1 MASGRAKK
9 TSQRALRRFYKLLD
23 EEFVMFKV
31 ERPQVVE
38 GEDEIKLFS
47 DRSGLPP
54 LEIFPTDK
62 IEIMEDPE
70 PNLLSE
76 TQKKR
81 EEINKLRKLGRN
93 LQKAESSSHN
103 QPQYEMCQGCLVLID
118 GVTNHD
124 YCNSLKDYEKREKEM
139 SESRKRK
146 QMMADILK
154 DHYTAGETPDNETE
168 EKVTGWETDNSES
181 LKQHKRLKMVKM
193 KCMKCNF
200 FTFSLEDY
208 KAHEAA
214 GHDHLDKTNE
224 QFFHFPVF
232 QGFEC
237 VLQGSRNT
245 EKYFV
250 TEVSQPASSQHDN
263 LSDTCYFFVP
273 ERVMALNQSLVSQA
287 NVKIPYVTKLATA
300 KTPRAYLATFPNSS
314 VAMVKWATDRDVGE
328 SLVDQRSV
336 LIMTKSRFKIIQSRT
351 NNKSN
356 LRAAFCSFIDS
367 DKEELEQLVFSQT
380 QSILLSSQNT
390 QPGEDCSHFYSKKP
404 SFLT

>member
-1 MASGRAKK
+1 
-9 TSQRALRRFYKLLD
+9 
-23 EEFVMFKV
+23 
-31 ERPQVVE
+31 
-38 GEDEIKLFS
+38 
-47 DRSGLPP
+47 
-54 LEIFPTDK
+54 
-62 IEIMEDPE
+62 MEDTE
-70 PNLLSE
+70 PNMLSDAR
-76 TQKKR
+76 KKR
-81 EEINKLRKLGRN
+81 EEITKLKKLGRH
-93 LQKAESSSHN
+93 LQKAESSHI
-103 QPQYEMCQGCLVLID
+103 QPQYEMCAGCLVLVD

-124 YCNSLKDYEKREKEM
+124 YCNSLKNYEKREKEM

-154 DHYTAGETPDNETE
+154 DHYKPGESSKTEADIAGCVIEN
-168 EKVTGWETDNSES
+168 VES
-181 LKQHKRLKMVKM
+181 QKQTKRIKM

-200 FTFSLEDY
+200 FSFSLEEY

-214 GHDHLDKTNE
+214 GHDHLDKTKG

-237 VLQGSRNT
+237 ILQGSRT
-245 EKYFV
+245 SEKYFV

-263 LSDTCYFFVP
+263 LSDTCYFFLP
-273 ERVMALNQSLVSQA
+273 ERIMSLNQSLKSQPD
-287 NVKIPYVTKLATA
+287 VRIPYVIKLPTATS
-300 KTPRAYLATFPNSS
+300 PRAYLATFPDSS

-351 NNKSN
+351 NNKPNTRS
-356 LRAAFCSFIDS
+356 AFCSFIDA

-390 QPGEDCSHFYSKKP
+390 EQGGPISI
-404 SFLT
+404 LTNLYLFVMIYLCL

>member
-1 MASGRAKK
+1 M
-9 TSQRALRRFYKLLD
+9 D
-23 EEFVMFKV
+23 
-31 ERPQVVE
+31 
-38 GEDEIKLFS
+38 
-47 DRSGLPP
+47 
-54 LEIFPTDK
+54 
-62 IEIMEDPE
+62 DPE
-70 PNLLSE
+70 SNMLSE

-81 EEINKLRKLGRN
+81 KEIKKLRKLGRH
-93 LQKAESSSHN
+93 LQKPENSSHS
-103 QPQYEMCQGCLVLID
+103 QHQYEMCQGCLVLID

-154 DHYTAGETPDNETE
+154 DHYTPDEDTS
-168 EKVTGWETDNSES
+168 ETDDNVES
-181 LKQHKRLKMVKM
+181 LKQSKRMKMVKM

-200 FTFSLEDY
+200 FTFSLEEY
-208 KAHEAA
+208 KAHEAG

-232 QGFEC
+232 QGFQC

-245 EKYFV
+245 ENYFV

-273 ERVMALNQSLVSQA
+273 EQIMSLNQSLLSQA
-287 NVKIPYVTKLATA
+287 DVRIPYETKLPTA
-300 KTPRAYLATFPNSS
+300 KSPRAYLATFPNSS
-314 VAMVKWATDRDVGE
+314 VVMVKWATDRDVGE
-328 SLVDQRSV
+328 ILVDQRNV

-356 LRAAFCSFIDS
+356 MRSAFCSFVDA
-367 DKEELEQLVFSQT
+367 DKQELEQLVFSQT

-390 QPGEDCSHFYSKKP
+390 QPGEET
-404 SFLT
+404 FLLAANLFLPPIILRSRRNNRTICL